1 MAAVRRNIVE
11 SPADAAVFVDVVQAL
26 KQSSTGLRASELGIP
41 GSALRDD
48 VDLSWWDLFV
58 IWHSWSM
65 RLTTGGGRN
74 AAHSGPVFLPW
85 HRWFMVVLEFQMR
98 AQLGLG
104 DDDFGLPYWDWAA
117 DGDLTPSAQP
127 TAPVWEIVGGQESGF
142 AGEVTTGPFSPD
154 NGFVVSIDQDPST
167 LAPRVT
173 NHRLLRRVGQGGLLP
188 STAEMDQTLT
198 NDVYDAEPF
207 RAFSP
212 GFRNDLEGWGTPGHN
227 QVHVLVGGDMLLST
241 SPNDPIFFLN
251 HCEMELAVGAGPVDR
266 SR

>member
-48 VDLSWWDLFV
+48 VDLC
-58 IWHSWSM
+58 
-65 RLTTGGGRN
+65 R
-74 AAHSGPVFLPW
+74 
-85 HRWFMVVLEFQMR
+85 
-98 AQLGLG
+98 
-104 DDDFGLPYWDWAA
+104 
-117 DGDLTPSAQP
+117 
-127 TAPVWEIVGGQESGF
+127 ESGF

-266 SR
+266 LSLIHI